1 MSLKE
6 KWTKFKEEHQDQID
20 EAIGWVCFAGV
31 ATASIF
37 LGYQVCKL
45 KTAVDLSNAL
55 IVDKDSDIGR
65 ALTAMRRMNEDKAC
79 AVYTKTITN
88 GLPTSKLGELGE
100 CVTNLA
106 GADKTNNVKWTNFI
120 MVGSEE

>member
-6 KWTKFKEEHQDQID
+6 KWTKFKEEHQHQID
-20 EAIGWVCFAGV
+20 EVTGYALFFGTMAVAIFA
-31 ATASIF
+31 
-37 LGYQVCKL
+37 GYQVCKL
-45 KTAVDLSNAL
+45 KTAVDLSNTL